1 MALAAY
7 DHAEVPLHSL
17 SDHPELVQIPFTRAV
32 FALQDGSGFT
42 LTLDGL
48 HVEQLPVYNNTANF
62 DLFLTVQARSDGLR
76 LIAEYRTSLFEPGT
90 IQNLLDDYAALL
102 DAALADAGCPLA
114 DLLPS
119 PRTFMKTHAERVPDQ
134 LYQAPRTPLEAHLVT
149 LWEEVFDRRPI
160 GIYDNFFD
168 IGGHSLMAL
177 RLFARIEKEVGA
189 SLPLSTLF
197 GETTIAHL
205 AQLVETEATG
215 SSWDILV
222 PIQPLGSK
230 PPFFSIHGVEGG
242 VLGYRDMALVL
253 GEDQPVWGIQAKG
266 LDGRDTH
273 DSTIEEM
280 ATRYIDVMRSRQ
292 PNGPYRIGGYCLG
305 GVIAYE
311 MARQLEKTGEEVSV
325 LAVFEGSLPDTGDV
339 RMSLLERLRMIWNTL
354 PAWIRD
360 YSGMSPHQLMNR
372 VHSTYRRIWSKIRRN
387 PDIERR
393 MRVEETLD
401 IDVDNL
407 PSQHIEITDALMNA
421 AIQYTP
427 GEYKGQLT
435 LFRARNRSVNEV
447 LFGSLDPKM
456 GWGRLAKGGVQ
467 VRLVEGYH
475 RNMHLAPYASSLA
488 AELKKCLD
496 GAAAQE

>member
-1 MALAAY
+1 
-7 DHAEVPLHSL
+7 
-17 SDHPELVQIPFTRAV
+17 
-32 FALQDGSGFT
+32 
-42 LTLDGL
+42 
-48 HVEQLPVYNNTANF
+48 
-62 DLFLTVQARSDGLR
+62 
-76 LIAEYRTSLFEPGT
+76 
-90 IQNLLDDYAALL
+90 
-102 DAALADAGCPLA
+102 
-114 DLLPS
+114 
-119 PRTFMKTHAERVPDQ
+119 
-134 LYQAPRTPLEAHLVT
+134 
-149 LWEEVFDRRPI
+149 
-160 GIYDNFFD
+160 
-168 IGGHSLMAL
+168 
-177 RLFARIEKEVGA
+177 
-189 SLPLSTLF
+189 
-197 GETTIAHL
+197 
-205 AQLVETEATG
+205 
-215 SSWDILV
+215 
-222 PIQPLGSK
+222 
-230 PPFFSIHGVEGG
+230 
-242 VLGYRDMALVL
+242 
-253 GEDQPVWGIQAKG
+253 
-266 LDGRDTH
+266 
-273 DSTIEEM
+273 M

-339 RMSLLERLRMIWNTL
+339 RMPLLERLRMIWNTL